1 MRFAVHWESLRMQI
15 YGPSQL
21 HGAQSINAPHVQRT
35 TDVRPGNGPS
45 QTDQVDISPAAQLAG
60 QVSEIPDIRQDRV
73 ASIRAAIADG
83 TYETADKFSGAVDR
97 LLDEIG

>member
-1 MRFAVHWESLRMQI
+1 MQI

-21 HGAQSINAPHVQRT
+21 HGAQPINAPHLQRAA
-35 TDVRPGNGPS
+35 DVRPGTAPS

-60 QVSEIPDIRQDRV
+60 QVSDIPDIRQDRV
-73 ASIRAAIADG
+73 ATIKAAIADG
-83 TYETADKFSGAVDR
+83 TYETADKLSTAIDR